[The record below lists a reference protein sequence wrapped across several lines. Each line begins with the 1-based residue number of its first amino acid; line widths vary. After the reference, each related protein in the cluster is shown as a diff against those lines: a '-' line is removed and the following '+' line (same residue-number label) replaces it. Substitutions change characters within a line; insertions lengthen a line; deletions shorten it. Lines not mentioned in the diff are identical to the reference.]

1 MKKIILFWI
10 VLTWLGNTIPLRSQS
25 NKLTAEEE
33 KTLKE
38 LSNVLNQKF
47 DIAVNSIK
55 TAKKKYQNNPKT
67 YYEIMGLEAELYKTH
82 EKFDL
87 GLLVTDS
94 LIQQNISKSLKAK
107 GYVEKS
113 IIFSK
118 KGDFETS
125 IQLLKKAIPIYE
137 AEKNKKGISTTFKMM
152 GNIFFNI
159 RQQKDA
165 VTYFKKAIEIYPE
178 EGNSPA
184 VAGIYN
190 NISRAYRAMN
200 MRDSALYYQNALKEV
215 AFNQTE
221 DQEIIFMAYL
231 NEADYATM
239 DNDLIRAEK
248 NITKAIDV
256 AENLGNISMKAAG
269 LQIRSQI
276 FISQKKYNLAIEDVK
291 SSIEILKSIDSQT
304 KLRASQDL
312 LIELYKLSGRYKEA
326 LDELQSYEKEYN
338 TQRVQAIQDNL
349 KELKIKYET
358 AEKDLKLSEQSLALK
373 IKESERN
380 LFLGSSI
387 ALTLLALLILS
398 VLYQQKKVARQKLVQ
413 LKTEQEIASLKSLMT
428 GEEKERSRIARELHD
443 GLGGILAAARMQL
456 SNLSSEVSHQ
466 KIPAV
471 EDLLLKA
478 STESRRISHNLLPE
492 NLVKLGLDDALKDFI
507 HGINEGKIIEVEY
520 HSIGLEER
528 LPENVE
534 LSVYRIIQE
543 LINNI
548 IKHSGATKALVQ
560 LHKNNGILAITV
572 EDNGKG
578 FGNPSDIGIGLSN
591 IESRLSLLEGKISI
605 DTTEQKGTS
614 VYIEISLNK

>member
-1 MKKIILFWI
+1 MKKIVLFWI

-38 LSNVLNQKF
+38 LSDVLNQKF

-67 YYEIMGLEAELYKTH
+67 YYEIMGLEADLYKTH
-82 EKFDL
+82 EKFDM

-137 AEKNKKGISTTFKMM
+137 AENNKKGISTTFKMM

-159 RQQKDA
+159 SQQRDA
-165 VTYFKKAIEIYPE
+165 VAYFKKAIEVYPDIK
-178 EGNSPA
+178 NTPA
-184 VAGIYN
+184 EASLYN

-200 MRDSALYYQNALKEV
+200 MKDSAIYYQNALKEI

-221 DQEIIFMAYL
+221 DQEIIFMAHL
-231 NEADYATM
+231 NEADYAAM
-239 DNDLIRAEK
+239 DNDFQRAEK
-248 NITKAIDV
+248 NINEAIKAAD
-256 AENLGNISMKAAG
+256 NLGNVSMKAAG
-269 LQIRSQI
+269 LQVRSQLYK
-276 FISQKKYNLAIEDVK
+276 SQKKYNQAIEDVK
-291 SSIEILKSIDSQT
+291 SSMEIFKSLDSQIYY
-304 KLRASQDL
+304 RSSQYL
-312 LIELYKLSGRYKEA
+312 LIELYKLAGKYKEA
-326 LDELQSYEKEYN
+326 LEEFQSFEKEN
-338 TQRVQAIQDNL
+338 NAQREQAIQDNL

-373 IKESERN
+373 TKESERN
-380 LFLGSSI
+380 LFLGSSV

-398 VLYQQKKVARQKLVQ
+398 VLFQQKKVAKQKMAQ

-456 SNLSSEVSHQ
+456 SNLSSEIDHQ

-548 IKHSGATKALVQ
+548 IKHSGATEALVQ

-572 EDNGKG
+572 EDNGRG
-578 FGNPSDIGIGLSN
+578 FGNPSGKGIGLSN

-614 VYIEISLNK
+614 VYIEITLNK